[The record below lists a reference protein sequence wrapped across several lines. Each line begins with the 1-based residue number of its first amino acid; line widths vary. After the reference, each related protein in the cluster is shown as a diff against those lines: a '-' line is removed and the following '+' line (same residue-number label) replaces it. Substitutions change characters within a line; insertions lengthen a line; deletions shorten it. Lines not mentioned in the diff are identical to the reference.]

1 MNNIS
6 IKISNSSN
14 TNLLMPKEYLNR
26 NFWDEKVLLPEI
38 SDALIKIANNV
49 LESMEIDAEI
59 KDIVITGSLASYNW
73 HNLSDIDLHII
84 FDFEEIDENFELV
97 KRMLDQSRINWNK
110 THNIF
115 IKDHE
120 VELYFQD
127 DNEPH
132 KANGVWSLINNNWVV
147 EPKLEEV
154 DIDLSSTEKKAE
166 AIAKSID
173 HAATLLE
180 DGRAEEAYEYASK
193 IKNKVSNMR
202 SAGLS
207 RDGIY
212 SAENLAFKMLRNS
225 NYLEKLSN
233 IKINA
238 YDKMFSLNEIYVKDY
253 FNELADPE
261 YHEFGDGGG
270 VDKLLDDNIPAP
282 WEMEKEN
289 EL

>member
-6 IKISNSSN
+6 IKIDKPSN
-14 TNLLMPKEYLNR
+14 TNLLIPKEYLQR
-26 NFWDEKVLLPEI
+26 DFWDEKVLFPEI
-38 SDALIKIANNV
+38 SDALMKIANSV

-73 HNLSDIDLHII
+73 HDLSDIDLHII
-84 FDFEEIDENFELV
+84 FDFEEIDENYELV

-110 THNIF
+110 AHNIM
-115 IKDHE
+115 IKGHE

-132 KANGVWSLINNNWVV
+132 KANGVWSLKDNNWVV
-147 EPKLEEV
+147 EPKIEDV
-154 DIDLSSTEKKAE
+154 DIDLPSTEKKAE

-173 HAATLLE
+173 HAEELLK
-180 DGRAEEAYEYASK
+180 DGKAEEAYEYASK

-207 RDGIY
+207 NEGIY

-225 NYLEKLSN
+225 KYLEKLSN

-238 YDKMFSLNEIYVKDY
+238 YDKMHSLTETYVKDY
-253 FNELADPE
+253 FNELTDPDR
-261 YHEFGDGGG
+261 YEFGDGGG
-270 VDKLLDDNIPAP
+270 VERLLDDSVPAP
-282 WEMEKEN
+282 WDKEEED

>member
-6 IKISNSSN
+6 IKIDKPSN
-14 TNLLMPKEYLNR
+14 TNLLIPKEYLQR
-26 NFWDEKVLLPEI
+26 DFWDEKVLFPEI
-38 SDALIKIANNV
+38 SDALMKIANSV
-49 LESMEIDAEI
+49 LEGMEIDAEI

-73 HNLSDIDLHII
+73 HDLSDIDLHII
-84 FDFEEIDENFELV
+84 FDFEEIDENYELV

-110 THNIF
+110 AHNIM
-115 IKDHE
+115 IKGHE

-132 KANGVWSLINNNWVV
+132 KANGVWSLKDNNWVV
-147 EPKLEEV
+147 EPKIEDV
-154 DIDLSSTEKKAE
+154 DIDLPSTEKKAE

-173 HAATLLE
+173 HAEELLK
-180 DGRAEEAYEYASK
+180 DGKAEEAYEYASK

-207 RDGIY
+207 NEGIY

-225 NYLEKLSN
+225 KYLEKLSN

-238 YDKMFSLNEIYVKDY
+238 YDKMYSLTETYVKDY
-253 FNELADPE
+253 FNELTDPDR
-261 YHEFGDGGG
+261 YEFGDGGG
-270 VDKLLDDNIPAP
+270 VERLLDDSVPAP
-282 WEMEKEN
+282 WDKEEED

>member
-6 IKISNSSN
+6 IKIDKPSN
-14 TNLLMPKEYLNR
+14 TNLLIPKEYLQR
-26 NFWDEKVLLPEI
+26 DFWDEKVLFPEI
-38 SDALIKIANNV
+38 SDALMKIANSV

-73 HNLSDIDLHII
+73 HDLSDIDLHII
-84 FDFEEIDENFELV
+84 FDFEEIDENYELV

-110 THNIF
+110 AHNIM
-115 IKDHE
+115 IKGHE

-132 KANGVWSLINNNWVV
+132 KANGVWSLKDNNWVV
-147 EPKLEEV
+147 EPKIEDV
-154 DIDLSSTEKKAE
+154 DIDLPSTEKKAE

-173 HAATLLE
+173 HAEELLK
-180 DGRAEEAYEYASK
+180 DGKAEEAYEYASK

-207 RDGIY
+207 NEGIY

-225 NYLEKLSN
+225 KYLEKLSN

-238 YDKMFSLNEIYVKDY
+238 YDKMYSLTETYVKDY
-253 FNELADPE
+253 FNELTDPDR
-261 YHEFGDGGG
+261 YEFGDGGG
-270 VDKLLDDNIPAP
+270 VERLLDDSVPAP
-282 WEMEKEN
+282 WDKEEED

>member
-1 MNNIS
+1 
-6 IKISNSSN
+6 
-14 TNLLMPKEYLNR
+14 MPKEYLNR

>member
-6 IKISNSSN
+6 IKIDKPSN
-14 TNLLMPKEYLNR
+14 TNLLIPKEYLQR
-26 NFWDEKVLLPEI
+26 DFWDEKVLFPEI
-38 SDALIKIANNV
+38 SDALMKIAKSV

-73 HNLSDIDLHII
+73 HDLSDIDLHII
-84 FDFEEIDENFELV
+84 FDFEEIDENYELV

-110 THNIF
+110 AHNIM
-115 IKDHE
+115 IKGHE

-132 KANGVWSLINNNWVV
+132 KANGVWSLKDNNWVV
-147 EPKLEEV
+147 EPKIEDV
-154 DIDLSSTEKKAE
+154 DIDLPSTEKKAE

-173 HAATLLE
+173 HAEGLLK
-180 DGRAEEAYEYASK
+180 DGKAEEAYEYASK

-207 RDGIY
+207 NEGIY

-225 NYLEKLSN
+225 KYLEKLSN

-238 YDKMFSLNEIYVKDY
+238 YDKMYSLTETYVKDY
-253 FNELADPE
+253 FNELTDPDR
-261 YHEFGDGGG
+261 YEFGDGGG
-270 VDKLLDDNIPAP
+270 VERLLDDSVPAP
-282 WEMEKEN
+282 WDKEEED

>member
-6 IKISNSSN
+6 IKIDKPSN
-14 TNLLMPKEYLNR
+14 TNLLIPKEYLQR
-26 NFWDEKVLLPEI
+26 DFWDEKVLFPEI
-38 SDALIKIANNV
+38 SDALMKIAKSV

-73 HNLSDIDLHII
+73 HDLSDIDLHII
-84 FDFEEIDENFELV
+84 FDFEEIDENYELV

-110 THNIF
+110 AHNIM
-115 IKDHE
+115 IKGHE

-132 KANGVWSLINNNWVV
+132 KANGVWSLKDNNWVV
-147 EPKLEEV
+147 EPKIEDV
-154 DIDLSSTEKKAE
+154 DIDLPSTEKKAE

-173 HAATLLE
+173 HAEGLLK
-180 DGRAEEAYEYASK
+180 DGKAEEAYEYASK

-207 RDGIY
+207 NEGIY

-225 NYLEKLSN
+225 KYLEKLSN

-238 YDKMFSLNEIYVKDY
+238 YDKMYSLTETYVKDY
-253 FNELADPE
+253 FNELTDPDR
-261 YHEFGDGGG
+261 YEFGDGGG
-270 VDKLLDDNIPAP
+270 VERLLDDSAPAP
-282 WEMEKEN
+282 WDKEEED

>member
-6 IKISNSSN
+6 IKIDKPSN
-14 TNLLMPKEYLNR
+14 TNLLIPKEYLQR
-26 NFWDEKVLLPEI
+26 DFWDEKVLFPEI
-38 SDALIKIANNV
+38 SDALMKIAKSV

-73 HNLSDIDLHII
+73 HDLSDIDLHII
-84 FDFEEIDENFELV
+84 FDFEEIDENYELV

-110 THNIF
+110 AHNIM
-115 IKDHE
+115 IKGHE

-132 KANGVWSLINNNWVV
+132 KANGVWSLKDNNWVV
-147 EPKLEEV
+147 EPKIEDV
-154 DIDLSSTEKKAE
+154 DIDLPSTEKKAE

-173 HAATLLE
+173 HAEELLK
-180 DGRAEEAYEYASK
+180 DGKAEEAYEYASK

-207 RDGIY
+207 NEGIY

-225 NYLEKLSN
+225 KYLEKLPN

-238 YDKMFSLNEIYVKDY
+238 YDKMYSLTETYVKDY
-253 FNELADPE
+253 FNELTDPDR
-261 YHEFGDGGG
+261 YEFGDGGG
-270 VDKLLDDNIPAP
+270 VERLLDDSVPAP
-282 WEMEKEN
+282 WDKEEED

>member
-6 IKISNSSN
+6 IKIDKPSN
-14 TNLLMPKEYLNR
+14 TNLLIPKEYLQR
-26 NFWDEKVLLPEI
+26 DFWDEKVLFPEI
-38 SDALIKIANNV
+38 SDALMKIANSV

-73 HNLSDIDLHII
+73 HDLSDIDLHII
-84 FDFEEIDENFELV
+84 FDFEEIDENYELV

-110 THNIF
+110 AHNIM
-115 IKDHE
+115 IKGHE

-132 KANGVWSLINNNWVV
+132 KANGVWSLKDNNWVV
-147 EPKLEEV
+147 EPKIEDV
-154 DIDLSSTEKKAE
+154 DIDLPSTEKKAE

-173 HAATLLE
+173 HAEELLE
-180 DGRAEEAYEYASK
+180 DGKAEEAYEYASK

-207 RDGIY
+207 NEGIY

-225 NYLEKLSN
+225 KYLEKLSN

-238 YDKMFSLNEIYVKDY
+238 YDKMHSLTETYVKDY
-253 FNELADPE
+253 FNELADPDR
-261 YHEFGDGGG
+261 YEFGDGGG
-270 VDKLLDDNIPAP
+270 VERLLDDSVPAP
-282 WEMEKEN
+282 WDKEEED